1 MEHLDVL
8 ITKYTS
14 GLITRDDLEA
24 LVFEESFIAAA
35 EICSPNSPEF
45 LGVLERFDKR
55 YNAYVTEQL
64 GGWHG

>member
-1 MEHLDVL
+1 MKHLDAL

-35 EICSPNSPEF
+35 EICGPNSPEF
-45 LGVLERFDKR
+45 VGVWERISDE
-55 YNAYVTEQL
+55 YATYVAEQL
-64 GGWHG
+64 GG